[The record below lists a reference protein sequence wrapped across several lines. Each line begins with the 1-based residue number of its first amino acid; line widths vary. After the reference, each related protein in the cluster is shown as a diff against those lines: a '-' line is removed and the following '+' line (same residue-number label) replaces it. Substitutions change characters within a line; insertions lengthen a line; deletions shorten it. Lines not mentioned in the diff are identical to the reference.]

1 MEVLIKVTEVLA
13 TMMNLFQIQIFGKI
27 YFASKIDYIVIMNSS
42 FIMNSLQLKMDYNQF
57 QEQTIEVLP
66 CCSHIMHN
74 RFFAIILIFFLVCTA
89 NIFVSICIQN
99 FHSVLSHQK
108 KLFRM
113 LFKWLAIV
121 PASYTLWWCFYSDVS
136 FLMYK
141 WPNILTGCMDYFFN
155 QPWLTFI
162 YVLLHLPLLSSKISY
177 AIRYQFLLCQVRTFL
192 PLQFLFRYIIKDGL
206 LEF

>member
-1 MEVLIKVTEVLA
+1 MFSALSFNSGA
-13 TMMNLFQIQIFGKI
+13 DRNLL
-27 YFASKIDYIVIMNSS
+27 SS
-42 FIMNSLQLKMDYNQF
+42 SLNSLD
-57 QEQTIEVLP
+57 VLDE
-66 CCSHIMHN
+66 
-74 RFFAIILIFFLVCTA
+74 
-89 NIFVSICIQN
+89 
-99 FHSVLSHQK
+99 LSHQK

-177 AIRYQFLLCQVRTFL
+177 AIRYQLLLCQVRTFL
-192 PLQFLFRYIIKDGL
+192 PLQFLFRYIINDGL